1 MFLSHHKHAPPLAEN
16 TFYHIYN
23 RGNNGENLFYRPEN
37 YGYFLQKLDYYLSD
51 YLGLYAYCLLPN
63 HFHLLV
69 KVVDQDALPDEKRQ
83 LTSGTKRITQAE
95 HLISEQFRRFFLAYS
110 KSINAQEGRT
120 GSLFAKPFKRK
131 PVLSETYFTRLVY
144 YIQANPAV
152 HGIFDNFMQYP
163 YSSYHRILD
172 PKLTKLRKQ
181 EVMQWFGSREGYIDF
196 HLHGAA
202 DGLVDLRLED

>member
-1 MFLSHHKHAPPLAEN
+1 MFLSHHKYFPPLIAN

-37 YGYFLQKLDYYLSD
+37 YGYFLQRFDHYLSD
-51 YLGLYAYCLLPN
+51 YLKLYAFCLLPN

-69 KVVDQDALPDEKRQ
+69 KVADADALPEEKRRLAPDTGQ
-83 LTSGTKRITQAE
+83 ITPPDRI
-95 HLISEQFRRFFLAYS
+95 ISEQFRRFFLGYS

-144 YIQANPAV
+144 CIHANPAV
-152 HGIFDNFMQYP
+152 HGIFDNFMKYP

-181 EVMQWFGSREGYIDF
+181 EVLQWFGGRESYLDF

-202 DGLVDLRLED
+202 DGLADLRLED